1 MSKEMNPVLKAS
13 LDIFNGQVAE
23 LAKAERITKRVLGE
37 LSRSALQIYLDHGV
51 VQPINTL
58 MGMHKHDDGKE
69 MFVLTPANWKA
80 AANYFASFIP
90 HIYNKEDVEKYV
102 SGETRTRKAMEF
114 GKKDNKRAES
124 IIKFDFPCHK
134 TIASD
139 ESLVAELTKKEL
151 VGEIIKLWLADKSNN
166 IWTFVAD
173 TDSTD
178 DRQTDYGKAIVQ
190 AIEKAMDKGDMSAHD
205 VFKILAEQ
213 TPLSALL
220 DGLEPRKAN
229 AA

>member
-1 MSKEMNPVLKAS
+1 MSTDKTAMLKAQMEMF
-13 LDIFNGQVAE
+13 LGQVAE

-37 LSRSALQIYLDHGV
+37 LSRSALQMYVDFGT
-51 VQPINTL
+51 VQPINSL

-80 AANYFASFIP
+80 AVNYFTSFVP
-90 HIYNKEDVEKYV
+90 HQYNKDDVQKYV
-102 SGETRTRKAMEF
+102 SGETRKRVPLEF

-124 IIKFDFPCHK
+124 ILKFDFTCHK
-134 TIASD
+134 TIASND
-139 ESLVAELTKKEL
+139 ELCASMTKKEL
-151 VGEIIKLWLADKSNN
+151 VVEVIKLWLEDESNN

-178 DRQTDYGKAIVQ
+178 DRQTDYGKNIVQ

-205 VFKILAEQ
+205 IMKLLAEQ
-213 TPLSALL
+213 TPLGALI
-220 DGLEPRKAN
+220 DGLKITEETK
-229 AA
+229 